1 MKKLMKFLVRN
12 IPRQTLIKFSF
23 LFSKLISVFYIGNKV
38 ECPICESKF
47 RKFLPWGN
55 KGAENRLCPNCLSL
69 ERHRLIWLYL
79 KNKTDFFTASL
90 KVLHVAP
97 EQPFYKRFRALKNL
111 DYTTADL
118 DSPIADIKVD
128 IMNMQFEDN
137 TYDVFICN
145 HVLEHVDNDIH
156 AMKEIHRILKPGGWA
171 ILQVPIN
178 FNSKETYEDPSI
190 TDPKE
195 REKHFGQYDHLRY
208 HGLDY
213 GDRLRKGGF
222 TVVEEDYVNEFPP
235 DIIERYRLQKEEI
248 LYLCKKI

>member
-1 MKKLMKFLVRN
+1 MKKIMKFLVRN

-79 KNKTDFFTASL
+79 KNKTDFFSANL

-97 EQPFYKRFRALKNL
+97 EQPFYKRFKALKNL

-145 HVLEHVDNDIH
+145 HVLEHVDDDIH
-156 AMKEIHRILKPGGWA
+156 AMKEIHRILKPCGWA

-178 FNSKETYEDPSI
+178 FDSKETYEDPGI
-190 TDPKE
+190 ADPKE

-222 TVVEEDYVNEFPP
+222 TVVEEDYVNEFPSE
-235 DIIERYRLQKEEI
+235 IIKRYRLQKEEI
-248 LYLCKKI
+248 LYLCKKN

>member
-1 MKKLMKFLVRN
+1 MKFLVRN

-23 LFSKLISVFYIGNKV
+23 VFSKLISVFYIGNNV
-38 ECPICESKF
+38 ECPICGSKF

-55 KGAENRLCPNCLSL
+55 KGDENRLCPNCLSL

-79 KNKTDFFTASL
+79 NNKTDFFRANL
-90 KVLHVAP
+90 KVLHIAP

-111 DYTTADL
+111 NYTTADL

-128 IMNMQFEDN
+128 IMNMEFEDN
-137 TYDVFICN
+137 SYDVFICN
-145 HVLEHVDNDIH
+145 HVLEHVDDDIH

-178 FNSKETYEDPSI
+178 YELQETYEDKSI

-195 REKHFGQYDHLRY
+195 REKHFGQYDHVRF

-213 GDRLRKGGF
+213 GERLKKGGF
-222 TVVEEDYVNEFPP
+222 DVIEEDYVNEFPP
-235 DIIERYRLQKEEI
+235 EIAERYRLQKNEI
-248 LYLCKKI
+248 LYLCKKA